1 MMVIKYDN
9 NCATFITSFLAGDY
23 VKFGL
28 PMASAMTV
36 LAYGGVMYESG
47 YKSAAEFS
55 HLQSTVK
62 WGTDYFIKAHTQPN
76 EFYCQ
81 VGNGDIDHAYPGRPE
96 TMTIDRPA
104 YKLDTN
110 NPGSDCAGET
120 AASLASAAVLF
131 KDTDPAY
138 SATLIQHAEELFSFA
153 DTYRGIYTNS
163 ISDAGKFYP

>member
-1 MMVIKYDN
+1 
-9 NCATFITSFLAGDY
+9 
-23 VKFGL
+23 
-28 PMASAMTV
+28 MASAMTV

-138 SATLIQHAEELFSFA
+138 SATLIQHSEELFSFA
-153 DTYRGIYTNS
+153 DNYRGIYTNS